1 MHDARSVPLSLM
13 ETTMTA
19 QANTMFDTMLAA
31 LAAQTAAA
39 PAAGIGSTSSRP
51 VGAEAPAAGG
61 ESTEKAEFIANIGMM
76 APSLSAE
83 NSDLVF
89 NQLSAAFFTLTNA
102 VRDTNGKLKNR
113 KAALHAK
120 LVAGLSKRLAP
131 GEDAL
136 YPIPGTPL
144 VMQIRRTGGE
154 KAVEHDDNLDSIT
167 ADFA

>member
-1 MHDARSVPLSLM
+1 
-13 ETTMTA
+13 MTA
-19 QANTMFDTMLAA
+19 NANAGTMFEQMMA
-31 LAAQTAAA
+31 LAAQAQTN
-39 PAAGIGSTSSRP
+39 AGIGATTTGRP
-51 VGAEAPAAGG
+51 ASNGSHGASEGAEP
-61 ESTEKAEFIANIGMM
+61 TEKAEFIANIGMM

-102 VRDTNGKLKNR
+102 TRDTNGRLKNR

-120 LVAGLSKRLAP
+120 LVAGLSAKLAP
-131 GEDAL
+131 GEDVL

>member
-1 MHDARSVPLSLM
+1 
-13 ETTMTA
+13 MTA
-19 QANTMFDTMLAA
+19 QANTLFDTMMAA
-31 LAAQTAAA
+31 LAAQNSAA
-39 PAAGIGSTSSRP
+39 PQAGVASTSNRP
-51 VGAEAPAAGG
+51 VADAAPVAGG
-61 ESTEKAEFIANIGMM
+61 EATEKAEFIANIGMM

-83 NSDLVF
+83 SNEMVF

-102 VRDTNGKLKNR
+102 VRDTNGKLKTR

-120 LVAGLSKRLAP
+120 LVAGLSAKLAP
-131 GEDAL
+131 GEDVL

>member
-1 MHDARSVPLSLM
+1 
-13 ETTMTA
+13 MTA
-19 QANTMFDTMLAA
+19 QANTLFDQMLAA
-31 LAAQTAAA
+31 MAAQTAAA

-51 VGAEAPAAGG
+51 VGDAAPAAGG

-76 APSLSAE
+76 AKSLSAE
-83 NSDLVF
+83 SEEMVF
-89 NQLSAAFFTLTNA
+89 YQLSAAYFTLTNA
-102 VRDTNGKLKNR
+102 VRDTNGKLKTR

-120 LVAGLSKRLAP
+120 LVAGLSAKLAP
-131 GEDAL
+131 GENAL

-154 KAVEHDDNLDSIT
+154 KAVEHDDNLDYIN

>member
-1 MHDARSVPLSLM
+1 
-13 ETTMTA
+13 MTA
-19 QANTMFDTMLAA
+19 QANTLFDQMLAA
-31 LAAQTAAA
+31 MAAGNAAA

-51 VGAEAPAAGG
+51 TNGGASNDAVE
-61 ESTEKAEFIANIGMM
+61 TEKAEFIANIGMM